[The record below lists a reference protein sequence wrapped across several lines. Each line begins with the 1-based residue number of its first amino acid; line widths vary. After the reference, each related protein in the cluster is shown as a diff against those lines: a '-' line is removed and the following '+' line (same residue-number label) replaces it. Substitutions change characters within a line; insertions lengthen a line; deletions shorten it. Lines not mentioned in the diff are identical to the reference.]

1 MCEMLLKIKK
11 KKKKL
16 LKIIYKLLTYAAF
29 YRVLKNIILIK
40 SIIHPA
46 YVSRNHNNEVSTE

>member
-1 MCEMLLKIKK
+1 MCEMLLKI
-11 KKKKL
+11 KKL